1 MALDELSIKNSA
13 WAWNT
18 LREARALD
26 SQLREET
33 ITDLLVHNIKKWGAG
48 KILIK
53 DFTKHEESLNGS
65 DWEWWFTGPTGKW
78 LGMRVQAKV
87 LNLKSGKYEH
97 LHHKNKNGA
106 QVDLLINSANASAAI
121 PLYCLYTN
129 WDTARYKASWM
140 CKTYKP
146 TVRHYG
152 TAVLNPDVVKSLQ
165 TSKETRL
172 EKIIQSLR
180 PMHCIFCCSGFSS
193 GDLPNRALG
202 WLRGAEL
209 LQADAIHDE
218 SYLKDAPPAHVA
230 RLLLSDSST
239 ELFELGD
246 DRLKRITVFRECK
259 EPEDMISTHLIR

>member
-18 LREARALD
+18 LREARNLD
-26 SQLREET
+26 SQLHEET

-53 DFTKHEESLNGS
+53 DFNKHEEALNGS

-106 QVDLLINSANASAAI
+106 QVDLLVNAAKASNAI

-129 WDTARYKASWM
+129 WDTAKYKASWA
-140 CKTYKP
+140 CNTYKQ

-165 TSKETRL
+165 TTKETRL
-172 EKIIQSLR
+172 EKIIHSLR
-180 PMHCIFCCSGFSS
+180 PMHCIFCCSGYSP

-202 WLRGAEL
+202 WLRGEKL
-209 LQADAIHDE
+209 LEAGALEHE
-218 SYLKDAPPAHVA
+218 SYLKDAPPPHVA
-230 RLLLSDSST
+230 RLLQSDSKN
-239 ELFELGD
+239 ELLELGD
-246 DRLKRITVFRECK
+246 DRLGRITVFSEC
-259 EPEDMISTHLIR
+259 EEHSDMISPHLIR